1 MLIEQD
7 RLQDVWSELGA
18 PSSTAAKSTDSML
31 MQMRSGDA
39 PGADYFYTYHSRSAT
54 SRIGLCWCCA
64 IPFPGFALPNLQ
76 MCCLSSNASP
86 CVRRLDLLR
95 CRGLDIL
102 FDGQTHKVKKFVL
115 HTNVPGHPD
124 FNVYAKCNFMLVF
137 PSAGDRAFA
146 GASR

>member
-54 SRIGLCWCCA
+54 SKIGLCWCCA
-64 IPFPGFALPNLQ
+64 IPSWNCAPQ
-76 MCCLSSNASP
+76 SSDVLS
-86 CVRRLDLLR
+86 VRQCQSL
-95 CRGLDIL
+95 CE
-102 FDGQTHKVKKFVL
+102 
-115 HTNVPGHPD
+115 VP
-124 FNVYAKCNFMLVF
+124 
-137 PSAGDRAFA
+137 
-146 GASR
+146 